1 MSTPLP
7 PQPGPEEETAL
18 SPSSKP
24 DEDNISDDM
33 SAPSPDL
40 EPSLPPEAQGE
51 VNGGPLG
58 CCLGIVAGI
67 MLSLL
72 LGLIGFGRVTANL
85 LVFLIHVDPI
95 TNIRIAT
102 ALFAVIGAFLG
113 GYFGWKIGKR
123 VFIEYEPPVIKDR
136 TKKRKSRP
144 T

>member
-7 PQPGPEEETAL
+7 PPSNPEEETTPL
-18 SPSSKP
+18 PPPKP
-24 DEDNISDDM
+24 DEDNISTDM

-72 LGLIGFGRVTANL
+72 LGLIGFGRLTANL

-95 TNIRIAT
+95 TNIRI
-102 ALFAVIGAFLG
+102 
-113 GYFGWKIGKR
+113 R
-123 VFIEYEPPVIKDR
+123 SEE
-136 TKKRKSRP
+136 
-144 T
+144 